1 MSRNP
6 IKIAVL
12 GAGPAGLT
20 AAHQLTKSGF
30 VVDVYDTAKE
40 VGGFAK
46 SIRLWDRNVEIGP
59 HFLDIGNKANVK
71 ELVLTALEGKYRPY
85 QRRTF
90 IHSLNKLFSYPPGPA
105 DLIKKLSTKQLLAA
119 TAGMLKQV
127 FSVPTPD
134 NGTAGIFVKKHLGE
148 FLYKNFFESFCI
160 KLWSLNGDQLS
171 DVFAKALLGF
181 NDFSSPV
188 RLIAR
193 KLTQRFQLKKEP
205 ANYIYPTNGFSDLWK
220 ALKCQ
225 AELQG
230 GKFYLGVSINK
241 LVCSGSGDSITQLIL
256 ADGGTK
262 EYDLII
268 CTIPVLS
275 LIGLLKTQEGLPI
288 MPSAA
293 MNFRSDILVYLK
305 VQFENAAK
313 GQCIYIYSDL
323 IKITRVTNFNE
334 FRPDEPDIFNILLV
348 EIWCD
353 KTDLIWDYSDDDLM
367 RFLEQEIKKTNL
379 FINLSII
386 DYAVKK
392 VADAFQIPDLNLE
405 DSRTKL
411 FDQML
416 GFRNLY
422 ITGRIASLHFNYGM
436 ENAIE
441 DGIIL
446 ADKITKQYRPE
457 LL

>member
-1 MSRNP
+1 MSKNP

-20 AAHQLTKSGF
+20 TAHQLTKNGF
-30 VVDVYDTAKE
+30 AVDVYDTAKE

-46 SIRLWDRNVEIGP
+46 SIRLWDKDIEIGP
-59 HFLDIGNKANVK
+59 HFLDIGNKPAVK
-71 ELVLTALEGKYRPY
+71 ELVLTALEGKYKPY
-85 QRRTF
+85 QRQTF
-90 IHSLNKLFSYPPGPA
+90 ILSLNKLFIYPPGPA

-127 FSVPTPD
+127 FSASTPD
-134 NGTAGIFVKKHLGE
+134 NGTAGIFVKKYLGD

-160 KLWSLNGDQLS
+160 KLWSLNGNQIS

-188 RLIAR
+188 RLIVR
-193 KLTQRFQLKKEP
+193 KLSQRFQLKKEP
-205 ANYIYPTNGFSDLWK
+205 ANYIYPTNGFSNLWN

-225 AELQG
+225 TELQG

-241 LVCSGSGDSITQLIL
+241 LICTASRDSITQLVL
-256 ADGGTK
+256 TNGTIK

-275 LIGLLKTQEGLPI
+275 LINLLRTQEGLSI
-288 MPSAA
+288 MPSAT

-305 VQFENAAK
+305 VQFDNAVK

-323 IKITRVTNFNE
+323 IKITRITNFNE
-334 FRPDEPDIFNILLV
+334 FKPDEPDTFSILLV

-353 KTDLIWDYSDDDLM
+353 KTDLIWNYSDGDLI

-379 FINLSII
+379 YINLNVIDHSI
-386 DYAVKK
+386 KK
-392 VADAFQIPDLNLE
+392 IADAFQIPDLNLE

-411 FDQML
+411 FDQMV

-446 ADKITKQYRPE
+446 ADEITKKYRPE